1 MTKITFHGGVKEIG
15 GNKFLVEDKGTK
27 IFMDFGMRFSAEN
40 QYFSEYLKARGSNS
54 LIDMIR
60 LGLLPKIKGLYRQ
73 DYAKHMGFG
82 GDEETE
88 INAVLLTH
96 AHLDHCGYIKYL
108 RPDIK
113 IYCSEESKLIM
124 QNFDETG
131 TGEEYITLT
140 EKFGFHES
148 QRGSTKGKM
157 VKERGATAKEIPRN
171 IEVFESYKE
180 IPIDSIKVTPLPVD
194 HAIPGVHGFILET
207 SNGMIA
213 NTADLRFHG
222 RRKKDTEK
230 FVEKCSEASLD
241 LLLCEGTR
249 IDKDS
254 SLTEFDVEKK
264 VTEIVNDTK
273 KLVICGYPIRD
284 LDRLQ
289 SFYLA
294 AKKTGRDL
302 VIEPKQAY
310 LLKLFSSSPDL
321 KDLYPSPTDS
331 HIKIYMPKG
340 EWGLIDKDINVYTRK
355 LLDEDYHIWAREF
368 LDYDNKIDYR
378 DVSKKQSELIFSL
391 SDFKLQE
398 LIDIK
403 PDEGSNY
410 IRSLTEPFDP
420 EMEFKEKRIK
430 NWFTEFGLISSEKEW
445 HQVHVSG
452 HGDGEQIKKI
462 IKGAN
467 AKKLI
472 PIHTKNEDHFDAIH
486 DNVQKV
492 TLNGSLT
499 I

>member
-27 IFMDFGMRFSAEN
+27 IFMDFGMNFSAEN

-54 LIDMIR
+54 LIDMIE
-60 LGLLPKIKGLYRQ
+60 LGLLPNIKGLYRK

-82 GDEETE
+82 DEDTE

-96 AHLDHCGYIKYL
+96 AHLDHCAYIKYL
-108 RPDIK
+108 RPDIT

-131 TGEEYITLT
+131 TGEQYLTLK
-140 EKFGFHES
+140 EKFGFHEGVK
-148 QRGSTKGKM
+148 GSTKGKM
-157 VKERGATAKEIPRN
+157 VKNSDVTMPRN
-171 IEVFESYKE
+171 IKVFESYKE
-180 IPIDSIKVTPLPVD
+180 FPIDSIKVTPLPVD
-194 HAIPGVHGFILET
+194 HSISGVHGFILET

-249 IDKDS
+249 IDEDS
-254 SLTEFDVEKK
+254 SLTEFDVEKR
-264 VTEIVNDTK
+264 VIDIVNDTK

-294 AKKTGRDL
+294 AKETGRDL
-302 VIEPKQAY
+302 VIEPKLAY
-310 LLKLFSSSPDL
+310 LLKLFSDSTKL
-321 KDLYPSPTDS
+321 KDLYPSPTDK

-340 EWGLIDKDINVYTRK
+340 EWGLIDKDIDVFTRK

-368 LDYDNKIDYR
+368 LDYDNQIDYR
-378 DVSKKQSELIFSL
+378 DVSKNQSKMMFSL

-430 NWFTEFGLISSEKEW
+430 NWFRKFGLISSEKEW
-445 HQVHVSG
+445 QQVHVSG
-452 HGDGEQIKKI
+452 HGDGEQIKKVI
-462 IKGAN
+462 DGAK

-472 PIHTKNEDHFDAIH
+472 PIHTEHEDHFDSLH
-486 DNVQKV
+486 HNVQKV